1 MKKNIF
7 FTLIGICFVSCE
19 DYTSYPV
26 YQEEED
32 LDWLDRSP
40 ILGRWEHFSS
50 IESGSLL
57 DDATFSTLIL
67 EKDQEPKD
75 LSGFYANLYISPDS
89 LEIDTIS
96 NGTFSLNLVEDSLFM
111 TTSGGRLFKHVF
123 WFQGED
129 TLVIEFRGERYT
141 VWDSYRRLD

>member
-1 MKKNIF
+1 MKKIYF
-7 FTLIGICFVSCE
+7 FTLIGMCFASCE

-26 YQEEED
+26 FREAED

-40 ILGRWEHFSS
+40 ILGRWEHYSS
-50 IESGSLL
+50 LESGSLL
-57 DDATFSTLIL
+57 DDATFFTLVL

-75 LSGFYANLYISPDS
+75 LLGIYANLYISPDS
-89 LEIDTIS
+89 LEIDTLS
-96 NGTFSLNLVEDSLFM
+96 SGTFSMNMVDDSLSM

-129 TLVIEFRGERYT
+129 TLVIEFRGEGYT
-141 VWDSYRRLD
+141 VWDSYRRLE